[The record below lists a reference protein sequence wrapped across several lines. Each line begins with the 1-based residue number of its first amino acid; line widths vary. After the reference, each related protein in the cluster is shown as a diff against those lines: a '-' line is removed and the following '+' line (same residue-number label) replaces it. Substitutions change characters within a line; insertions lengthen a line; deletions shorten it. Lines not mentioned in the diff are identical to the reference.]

1 MITGYQI
8 SITEGRVHLYV
19 IAGYGQLLGEWK
31 INAYIDFLG
40 GECSELL
47 PTDRYGLPT
56 FGVDVYSK
64 DDPHFVN
71 RMAQDYAELINTQ
84 IGDGPLPVS
93 TLVVKAH
100 EVLATFDG
108 YRVSEKKG
116 ETTNANPV

>member
-56 FGVDVYSK
+56 FGIDAGRMGE
-64 DDPHFVN
+64 PHHVN
-71 RMAQDYAELINTQ
+71 KMAQDYAEKIDKQ
-84 IGDGPLPVS
+84 IGNGPLPVS